1 MEAYHHT
8 MPATLDTAGSD
19 SLATTLLRLAPEPCI
34 HFSEHQVHETLF
46 THAREFM
53 DRLHTFYRDWQDE
66 TEIDLPVKQVFSQP
80 QLAGDFRVMP
90 CTIAKRKL
98 KMVKIIG
105 TNEAQKTV
113 IDKICVGKAA
123 LIDYYDNHIYALFDV
138 CALSSFRTAA
148 ISCLAFQIG
157 RKNHLPTGLIGS
169 GRIGFYTAYLLHH
182 WCHVDQLHVHD
193 PCPENR
199 QRFAQLCHHY
209 LPNLAIN
216 QCSKD
221 TLLDH
226 CSALFLATTA
236 DTAICN
242 RNNSGHLQ
250 FISSVGAD
258 ADNLS
263 EIDASLLTT
272 HQLVTDSVQSA
283 CLGDMSRWNN
293 DGLLAQN
300 LTELRTLHNMPLL
313 ETQKIL
319 FISTGVAVQD
329 ALTCQFIYQKRSQAT
344 DSEPTQTGQS

>member
-1 MEAYHHT
+1 MEASHHT
-8 MPATLDTAGSD
+8 TSDNFCTCHNDT
-19 SLATTLLRLAPEPCI
+19 LATTLLRLAPEPCV
-34 HFSEHQVHETLF
+34 HFSEQLVHEILC

-53 DRLHTFYRDWQDE
+53 DRLNAFYHDWQDE

-105 TNEAQKTV
+105 TNEARKTV
-113 IDKICVGKAA
+113 VDKICVGKAA

-148 ISCLAFQIG
+148 ISCLAFQLG
-157 RKNHLPTGLIGS
+157 RKNHLTTGLIGC

-182 WCHVDQLHVHD
+182 WCHIDRLYVHD
-193 PCPENR
+193 PSAENF
-199 QRFAQLCHHY
+199 QRFAQLCRHY
-209 LPNLAIN
+209 LPELAVD
-216 QCSKD
+216 QCTKD
-221 TLLDH
+221 ALLEH
-226 CSALFLATTA
+226 SSALFLATTA

-242 RNNSGHLQ
+242 RNNSSHLQ

-283 CLGDMSRWNN
+283 CLGDMSRWKN
-293 DGLLAQN
+293 DGLLTQN
-300 LTELRTLHNMPLL
+300 LTELRTLHSMPLL
-313 ETQKIL
+313 DAQQIL

-329 ALTCQFIYQKRSQAT
+329 ALACQFIYQKRSQAT
-344 DSEPTQTGQS
+344 DSEPTQTGQF